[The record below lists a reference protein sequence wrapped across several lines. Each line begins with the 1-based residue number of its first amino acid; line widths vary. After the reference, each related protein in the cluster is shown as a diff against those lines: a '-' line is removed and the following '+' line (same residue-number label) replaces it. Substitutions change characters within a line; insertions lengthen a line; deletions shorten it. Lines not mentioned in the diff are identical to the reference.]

1 MIYYCSFI
9 LLYIP
14 IKEKLLR
21 SLDEKNKSQSSDS
34 STDTDSKQS
43 KSSDSSTESEPPFV
57 YPEVGPPFVYD
68 WRGVCI
74 NGDPN
79 RTPLDSIKEAG
90 QWIGDVANKA
100 WEKWCEWLHK

>member
-21 SLDEKNKSQSSDS
+21 SLDEKNKS
-34 STDTDSKQS
+34 
-43 KSSDSSTESEPPFV
+43 KSSESSPESEPPFV